1 MSGGTQLRRRPKTT
15 KKRKRKGKT
24 MKKNVSRVLTVVL
37 ILSILL
43 SLTACGENA
52 KKQEAIDSFNETS
65 RMFNEVGALINENA
79 SEIDADIIAD
89 CQSMAEL
96 LQRYNGILSADDE
109 LTDEQY
115 DEMIAW
121 FESVQDWSTE
131 IKAALKE
138 SFG

>member
-1 MSGGTQLRRRPKTT
+1 
-15 KKRKRKGKT
+15 

-37 ILSILL
+37 ILSMLL

-52 KKQEAIDSFNETS
+52 KKQEAIDSVNETS

-131 IKAALKE
+131 IKAALEE